1 MKTSDYYYELPKELI
16 AQTPTEKRSD
26 SKLLCV
32 RSNSFEDRVFSDL
45 SNILCEND
53 LLVINNTKVI
63 PSRMKGVK
71 ESGGKTEILLERII
85 DHNHA
90 LVQIKSSRNL
100 KVGSSLHLNNNIE
113 ICIASK
119 DDDFYIVEFPES
131 VEKTL
136 LNFASVPLPPYIK
149 REAKPADEK
158 RYQTVYASKLGAVAA
173 PTAGLH
179 FTGELLNEINQMNVD
194 IGEITLHIGAG
205 TFMPLRSEQ
214 LKIKKL
220 HKEYFSID
228 QTLCNQ
234 IQNARKQGGRVIA
247 VGTTATRALETLGL
261 TNIAPTNG
269 YTDIF
274 IYPGFRFK
282 VVDAMI
288 TNFHLP
294 ESSLMMLVA
303 AFSGRDEILS
313 AYRHAVENR
322 YRFFSYGDAMFL
334 ERKDV

>member
-32 RSNSFEDRVFSDL
+32 RSNNFEDRVFSDL

-100 KVGSSLHLNNNIE
+100 KAGASLHLNNNVE

-119 DDDFYIVEFPES
+119 EDDFYIVEFPES

-179 FTGELLNEINQMNVD
+179 FTGELLNEISQMNVD

-234 IQNARKQGGRVIA
+234 IQNARKLGGRVIA

>member
-1 MKTSDYYYELPKELI
+1 METSEYYYDLPEELI
-16 AQTPTEKRSD
+16 AQTPSEKRSD
-26 SKLLCV
+26 SKLLHV
-32 RSNSFEDRVFSDL
+32 VPNSFEDRVFSDL
-45 SNILCEND
+45 TTMLNEND

-63 PSRMKGVK
+63 PSRMKGFK
-71 ESGGKTEILLERII
+71 ESGGKIEILLERILG
-85 DHNHA
+85 NYRA

-100 KVGSSLHLNNNIE
+100 KNGSSLYLSNNIE
-113 ICIASK
+113 IHVVSK
-119 DDDFYIVEFPES
+119 EDSFYVVEFPEE
-131 VEKTL
+131 VEKTMKR
-136 LNFASVPLPPYIK
+136 FATVPLPPYIK
-149 REAKPADEK
+149 REANPRDEK
-158 RYQTVYASKLGAVAA
+158 RYQTIYASKLGAVAA

-179 FTGELLNEINQMNVD
+179 FTEELLNKIQKMKVD

-205 TFMPLRSEQ
+205 TFMPLRAKQ
-214 LKIKKL
+214 LQMKKL
-220 HKEYFSID
+220 HKEYFSIE
-228 QTLCNQ
+228 QKLCNQ
-234 IQNARKQGGRVIA
+234 IKHTKKLGGRIIA
-247 VGTTATRALETLGL
+247 VGTTATRALETVGL
-261 TNIAPTNG
+261 KRIEPKKG

-303 AFSGRDEILS
+303 AFCGRKEILS

-334 ERKDV
+334 ERKDT

>member
-1 MKTSDYYYELPKELI
+1 
-16 AQTPTEKRSD
+16 
-26 SKLLCV
+26 
-32 RSNSFEDRVFSDL
+32 
-45 SNILCEND
+45 
-53 LLVINNTKVI
+53 
-63 PSRMKGVK
+63 
-71 ESGGKTEILLERII
+71 
-85 DHNHA
+85 
-90 LVQIKSSRNL
+90 
-100 KVGSSLHLNNNIE
+100 
-113 ICIASK
+113 
-119 DDDFYIVEFPES
+119 
-131 VEKTL
+131 
-136 LNFASVPLPPYIK
+136 
-149 REAKPADEK
+149 
-158 RYQTVYASKLGAVAA
+158 
-173 PTAGLH
+173 
-179 FTGELLNEINQMNVD
+179 MNVD

-234 IQNARKQGGRVIA
+234 IQNARKLGGRVIA